1 MTLKKKLLAISI
13 LTSFAFW
20 IPIWLPFAEL
30 KQVPLGEAYGIIA
43 VYSLAVVLLEYPTG
57 VIGDTYSHKISTML
71 GYLITAVG
79 SLFMAFAVGTWM
91 LGLGTLVFALGTSL
105 ISGSDQAY
113 MHDVLGNEYKPFY
126 PNAKN
131 VAMIST
137 LLGITLGTFLFKINP
152 LLPLLLNAFTFIAA
166 FFILQTLP
174 ETHSKPTE
182 GEKANPFEKAL
193 EGITVFKNSTVL
205 RGLLVVYAIIFAFS
219 NNVKWLYGNLLD
231 IVHIPVQ
238 YWGLLIAV
246 FYLGRFVGVQIQ
258 KRISGKK
265 ATIALLVALANFVF
279 LLGYIVHPILIPVM
293 IFLVM
298 IAVGA
303 IETELELDIQEKT
316 PSPVRSSILSLKSLL
331 GRFSAAVYIFLAGL
345 LSSSD
350 SITKLTLATF
360 ALVLFAIGL
369 QIHTYLKQKEKQL
382 PVTE

>member
-1 MTLKKKLLAISI
+1 MTLKKKLLLISI

-30 KQVPLGEAYGIIA
+30 KQVSLGQAYGIVAI
-43 VYSLAVVLLEYPTG
+43 YSLAVVLLEYPTG
-57 VIGDTYSHKISTML
+57 VIGDTYSHKVSAML

-79 SLFMAFAVGTWM
+79 SLAMAFSVGAWM
-91 LGLGTLVFALGTSL
+91 LGFGTLIFALGTSL

-113 MHDVLGNEYKPFY
+113 THDLLKDEYKKFY
-126 PNAKN
+126 PTAKN
-131 VAMIST
+131 VGMIAT
-137 LLGITLGTFLFKINP
+137 LIGITLGTVLFKVNP
-152 LLPLLLNAFTFIAA
+152 LLPLLLNAFTFIGA
-166 FFILQTLP
+166 FFIINTLP
-174 ETHSKPTE
+174 ETHIQQTV

-193 EGITVFKNSTVL
+193 EGISVFRSNLVL
-205 RGLLVVYAIIFAFS
+205 RSILIAYAIIFAFS

-258 KRISGKK
+258 KKISGKK
-265 ATIALLVALANFVF
+265 ATIALLIALANFIF
-279 LLGYIVHPILIPVM
+279 LLGYIVNPILIPIM

-316 PSPVRSSILSLKSLL
+316 PSPVRSSMLSLKSLL

-345 LSSSD
+345 LSSSE
-350 SITKLTLATF
+350 SITKLTLGTF
-360 ALVLFAIGL
+360 ALVLLVIGL
-369 QIHTYLKQKEKQL
+369 QVHVYLKNKEK
-382 PVTE
+382 VVITE